1 MEEQKTVFVTGGS
14 KGIGA
19 SIAEELV
26 QAGYRVII
34 GYHTSKQ
41 QAQLLQKYILEKYNQ
56 DINLIEGDLSK
67 EQEVERII
75 KIIEE
80 KYKTVD
86 ILINNAGLSID
97 TTLDDKT
104 AENFKKILSVNL
116 IAPFLLSKYFGKKM
130 YERGYGKI
138 INISSTNGIDTLYPE
153 GMDYDASK
161 AGLISLTKN
170 FATEFAPFVQVNTV
184 APGWT
189 NTEMTKSLSQEQREK
204 ECEKILLHRF
214 AEPKEIAKVVKFLI
228 SDDAS
233 YINASII
240 RVDGGSIQ

>member
-1 MEEQKTVFVTGGS
+1 
-14 KGIGA
+14 
-19 SIAEELV
+19 
-26 QAGYRVII
+26 
-34 GYHTSKQ
+34 
-41 QAQLLQKYILEKYNQ
+41 
-56 DINLIEGDLSK
+56 
-67 EQEVERII
+67 
-75 KIIEE
+75 
-80 KYKTVD
+80 
-86 ILINNAGLSID
+86 
-97 TTLDDKT
+97 
-104 AENFKKILSVNL
+104 
-116 IAPFLLSKYFGKKM
+116 M